1 LLSALVVLTSSNAAW
16 AGDILAGP
24 ARVVDGDTLYVQGK
38 KIRLYGLDAPEKAQL
53 CRDSR
58 DSDYNCGQRS
68 LQELTKLLEGQF
80 VACDVKTIDM
90 YGRSVASC
98 SVQRGKQV
106 QDVGAWLVSNG
117 YAVAY
122 R

>member
-1 LLSALVVLTSSNAAW
+1 M
-16 AGDILAGP
+16 
-24 ARVVDGDTLYVQGK
+24 VDGDTLYVQGK
-38 KIRLYGLDAPEKAQL
+38 KIRLYGVDAPEKAQL
-53 CRDSR
+53 CKDGRN
-58 DSDYNCGQRS
+58 SDYECGQSS

-90 YGRSVASC
+90 YGRNVAAC
-98 SVQRGKQV
+98 SVQQGKQV
-106 QDVGAWLVSNG
+106 QDVGSWLVSNG